1 MKYNFDEC
9 INRYNTN
16 SIKYDFAK
24 EKGKPTDTLPLWLA
38 DMDFQT
44 PLEVREVLVGV
55 SKHGI
60 YGYSEQKESYF
71 LALQSWYKKRLG
83 WQVEPSWLI
92 KTPGVV
98 YAIAGAIRAFTSE
111 GDAVMIQEPVYYPFR
126 KTILANHRR
135 LINNELVY
143 KDNKY
148 TIDFEDFEAQILKYK
163 VKLFI
168 LCNPHNPVGRVWTE
182 EELIQLGDLCVKHHV
197 YIVSDEIHSD
207 FIYEGYQHRV
217 LANLKPEYAGFT
229 ITCTSPSKTFN
240 LAGLQVSNI
249 FIQDPGLRKRF
260 KEELQKNAYSQLNI
274 MALKACEAA
283 YTYGEEWLEELKE
296 YLARNLAFVRRF
308 LEERLS
314 MLQLVEP
321 EGTYLVWIDC
331 RKLGLSPKDRQH
343 LIVNKAKLWL
353 DEGKLFGKSGK
364 DFERINIACPRST
377 LERALIQL
385 EKAIYEE
392 QSRTETLCFVEN
404 SKTLTGS

>member
-38 DMDFQT
+38 DMDFQP

-126 KTILANHRR
+126 KTILANHRK

-143 KDNKY
+143 KDDKY
-148 TIDFEDFEAQILKYK
+148 TIDFEDFEAQILKHK

-217 LANLKPEYAGFT
+217 LANLKPEYAQFT

-249 FIQDPGLRKRF
+249 FIQDQVLRKRF

-296 YLARNLAFVRRF
+296 YLTGNLAFVRRF

-353 DEGKLFGKSGK
+353 DEGKLFGKSGE

-392 QSRTETLCFVEN
+392 QSRTDTLYFVKN
-404 SKTLTGS
+404 RKTLTVS